1 MDRLKAFIE
10 HPIINLTIATVLIST
25 SLAEGWES
33 FSSDLS
39 DIQVGAHHGV
49 LLFGIAMLVRGIVEA
64 LESFVGANARRQST
78 INSRFTTTGAQ
89 KTGSESLPR
98 VKYPRK

>member
-10 HPIINLTIATVLIST
+10 HPVINLTIAIVLIST

-39 DIQVGAHHGV
+39 DIHVGAHHGV

-64 LESFVGANARRQST
+64 LESFVRANEKRKST
-78 INSRFTTTGAQ
+78 IKNGIVT
-89 KTGSESLPR
+89 TGSE
-98 VKYPRK
+98 

>member
-10 HPIINLTIATVLIST
+10 HPVINLTIAIVLIST

-39 DIQVGAHHGV
+39 DIHVGAHHGV

-64 LESFVGANARRQST
+64 LESFVGANEKRKPTLKNGIA
-78 INSRFTTTGAQ
+78 
-89 KTGSESLPR
+89 KTGPE
-98 VKYPRK
+98 

>member
-10 HPIINLTIATVLIST
+10 HPVINLTIAIVLIST

-39 DIQVGAHHGV
+39 DIHVGAHHGV

-64 LESFVGANARRQST
+64 LESLIRANARRKST
-78 INSRFTTTGAQ
+78 ISNGVSTTESQQRVGVITQGNV
-89 KTGSESLPR
+89 SE
-98 VKYPRK
+98 

>member
-10 HPIINLTIATVLIST
+10 HPVINLAIAIVLIST

-39 DIQVGAHHGV
+39 DIHVGAHHGV

-64 LESFVGANARRQST
+64 LEYFSKRMKNEKPLS
-78 INSRFTTTGAQ
+78 
-89 KTGSESLPR
+89 KTGSQ
-98 VKYPRK
+98 KQG

>member
-10 HPIINLTIATVLIST
+10 HPIINLAIALVLIST
-25 SLAEGWES
+25 GLAEGWES

-39 DIQVGAHHGV
+39 DIHVGAHHGV

-64 LESFVGANARRQST
+64 LEYFVKANEKRK
-78 INSRFTTTGAQ
+78 TTLKNGIA
-89 KTGSESLPR
+89 KTGLE
-98 VKYPRK
+98 